1 MRIIV
6 VGLGSMGKR
15 RIRNLLKLG
24 FTDIVGFDP
33 RSDRRKEAFQKYK
46 IKTVSS
52 IEEGLE
58 YMPKIMIIST
68 PPDLHYKYA
77 DIAIKKNI
85 NFFTEVN
92 LSSADVRKII
102 QKLKHKSIIAYP
114 SCTTLYNPVVMRLRE
129 MIRKKSIGRIL
140 TVYHHFGHYLP
151 NWHPWE
157 NYKEFYV
164 SKKETGAA
172 REVVPFELVWITSL
186 FSKIDSVYGQIAKIS
201 ELDANIDDIYEIFM
215 KFRNG
220 IHGTLIIDV
229 LSKAAFSET
238 KIIGEKGVIVCDHN
252 IGMIK
257 LNDGKRWKVV
267 KLQMGKIAKGYKGNT
282 GSELLY
288 EREIKTFLDAVIKK
302 KKYPHSFNDEL
313 ELLKILDKIEI
324 SNKKEKKIRI

>member
-1 MRIIV
+1 
-6 VGLGSMGKR
+6 MGKR

-24 FTDIVGFDP
+24 FSDIIGFDP
-33 RSDRRKEAFQKYK
+33 RPDRRKEAFQKYK
-46 IKTVSS
+46 IKTVSN
-52 IEEGLE
+52 IEDGLK

-77 DIAIKKNI
+77 DLAIKKNI

-92 LSSADVRKII
+92 LSSIDVRKII
-102 QKLKHKSIIAYP
+102 EKLKHKSIVAYP
-114 SCTTLYNPVVMRLRE
+114 SCTTLYNPVVMKLRE
-129 MIRKKSIGRIL
+129 MIKKKHIGRIL

-157 NYKEFYV
+157 NYKDFYV

-186 FSKIDSVYGQIAKIS
+186 FSKIDSVYGQISKIS
-201 ELDANIDDIYEIFM
+201 KLDANIDDIYEIFI

-220 IHGTLIIDV
+220 IHCTLIIDV
-229 LSKAAFSET
+229 LSKVAFSET
-238 KIIGEKGVIVCDHN
+238 KIIGEDGVIFCDHN
-252 IGMIK
+252 SGVIK
-257 LNDGKRWKVV
+257 LNNGKKWRVA

-288 EREIKTFLDAVIKK
+288 EREIKIFLDAVIKK

-313 ELLKILDKIEI
+313 ELLEILDKIEI
-324 SNKKEKKIRI
+324 SNRKERKIKI